1 MAAQDKQA
9 KTILVTGG
17 TGFLAGWV
25 IRYLLEDGYAVRATV
40 RSLKKSQKVT
50 SMLEAEGVSCDRLSF
65 VEADLGNSDGWADAM
80 CGIDAVIH
88 TASPLGGS
96 NMDDPALIPVAVE
109 GVEHV
114 LDAAWQQASPRS

>member
-50 SMLEAEGVSCDRLSF
+50 SMLEAEGVS
-65 VEADLGNSDGWADAM
+65 
-80 CGIDAVIH
+80 
-88 TASPLGGS
+88 
-96 NMDDPALIPVAVE
+96 
-109 GVEHV
+109 
-114 LDAAWQQASPRS
+114 